1 MTEEFKSRYLAAKRA
16 LFRKYYG
23 ERLNPEQCD
32 AVLTAR
38 GPLLILAG
46 AGSGKTTVL
55 VNRICHIIKYGTAYE
70 SDYIPP
76 HVTED
81 DIAAI
86 EMAASLSAAEIEPL
100 LALFIR
106 HPCPP
111 WAMLAITFT
120 NKAAKEIRERLL
132 AALGEEETAGE
143 IWAGTFHSICVR
155 MLRRYGDRVGL
166 PSGFSIYD
174 TQDKKRLISETMKE
188 LDIDEKILPIRS
200 VMAAISVEK
209 DNLRTPDEMSEGRD
223 LRQKHLRRIYEGYQ
237 AKLERNGAVD
247 FDDIIMKTVKLLEK
261 DEEVRAY
268 YQGKF
273 SYICVDEYQDTNPA
287 QFRLCQILADAHRN
301 IMVVGDDDQSIYKFR
316 GATIENILQFD
327 TVYPDAKVVKL
338 EQNYRSTKNILA
350 AANAVIAHNEDRHAK
365 RLWCDAAEGEKITV
379 HTAETGE
386 GECKYIIDKILH
398 SVVSEKRRYS
408 DFAVLYRV
416 NEISRHL
423 ETVFAKSGLPY
434 RLLGGTRFYDRK
446 EIKDIIAYLYLILNR
461 NDDGRLRRIVNEPK
475 RKIGEKTVET
485 VAAIAAEEGRSCF
498 SVMARAEEYPALAKS
513 ADKLR
518 AFTELIDSFDAET
531 LRPSVLLPQVME
543 KTGYMDM
550 LRAGGEAM
558 KSDID
563 NLNELVS
570 AAVEYEAKT
579 EEPSLLGF
587 LEEAALVSDV
597 DKYDEDAEAVVLMTI
612 HSAKGL
618 EFPVVFLAGAEEGIF
633 PGQATLSNPEEM
645 SEERRLAYVA
655 ITRAKEKL
663 YVTSASERLLY
674 GTTQYHRPSRFIAD
688 EIPDELKHKDVPG
701 RDGAQGARPYR
712 EDRARPYKRQPE
724 AVFGGGSEMNRRASV
739 VEGHATRTATA
750 PLFSVGD
757 RVKHMLFGTGEII
770 AVRPMGGDT
779 LYEIRFEN
787 GAVKKLMA
795 TYAKLTRA

>member
-1 MTEEFKSRYLAAKRA
+1 MTEEYKARFLAAKRA

-32 AVLTAR
+32 AVLTTK

-81 DIAAI
+81 DVHAV
-86 EMAASLSAAEIEPL
+86 EMAQSLSAREIEPM

-106 HPCPP
+106 HACPP

-120 NKAAKEIRERLL
+120 NKAAREIRERLVS
-132 AALGEEETAGE
+132 ALGEEETAADV
-143 IWAGTFHSICVR
+143 WAGTFHSICVR

-166 PSGFSIYD
+166 PATFSIYD
-174 TQDKKRLISETMKE
+174 TQDKKRLVSETMKE
-188 LDIDEKILPIRS
+188 LDIDDKILPIRS
-200 VMAAISVEK
+200 VMSAISNEK
-209 DNLRTPDEMSEGRD
+209 DNLRTPAEMPEGRD
-223 LRQKHLRRIYEGYQ
+223 LRGKHLRRIYEGYQ
-237 AKLERNGAVD
+237 AKLEKNGAVD
-247 FDDIIMKTVKLLEK
+247 FDDIIMKTVKLLER
-261 DEEVRAY
+261 DEEVLAY

-287 QFRLCQILADAHRN
+287 QFRLCQLLADGHRN

-327 TVYPDAKVVKL
+327 TLYPDAKVVKL

-350 AANAVIAHNEDRHAK
+350 AANAVIAKNQDRHDK
-365 RLWCDAAEGEKITV
+365 SLWCNAEEGEKITV
-379 HTAETGE
+379 HTAETGD

-398 SVVSEKRRYS
+398 TVVADKRKYS

-446 EIKDIIAYLYLILNR
+446 EIKDILAYLYLIMNR
-461 NDDGRLRRIVNEPK
+461 SDDGRLLRIVNEPK
-475 RKIGEKTVET
+475 RKIGDKTMET
-485 VAAIAAEEGRSCF
+485 VSAIAEQENTSCF
-498 SVMARAEEYPALAKS
+498 SVMAHAEDYPALAKS
-513 ADKLR
+513 AEKLR
-518 AFTELIDSFDAET
+518 AFTALIESFDYET
-531 LRPSVLLPQVME
+531 LRPSVLLPLVME
-543 KTGYMDM
+543 KTGYMEM

-563 NLNELVS
+563 NLNELIS
-570 AAVEYEAKT
+570 AAVEYESKT
-579 EEPSLLGF
+579 EEPTLLGF

-597 DKYDEDAEAVVLMTI
+597 DKYDEGAEAVVLMTI

-618 EFPVVFLAGAEEGIF
+618 EFPIVFLAGAEEGIF
-633 PGQATLSNPEEM
+633 PGMASINNPEEM

-674 GTTQYHRPSRFIAD
+674 GTTQYHRLSRFIAD
-688 EIPDELKHKDVPG
+688 EIPDELKEKTTP
-701 RDGAQGARPYR
+701 ARPTFGAAKQPTPYL
-712 EDRARPYKRQPE
+712 RPSAPP
-724 AVFGGGSEMNRRASV
+724 AGEMGRRAQVSS
-739 VEGHATRTATA
+739 APRPRTASATFA
-750 PLFSVGD
+750 VGD
-757 RVKHMLFGTGEII
+757 RVRHLLFGTGEILS
-770 AVRPMGGDT
+770 VRPMGGDT
-779 LYEIRFEN
+779 LYEIRFES

-795 TYAKLTRA
+795 TYAKLTKI

>member
-1 MTEEFKSRYLAAKRA
+1 MTEEMTVRFLQAKRA

-32 AVLTAR
+32 AVLTAK

-55 VNRICHIIKYGTAYE
+55 VTRICHIIKYGTAYE

-76 HVTED
+76 HVTEED
-81 DIAAI
+81 VLSM
-86 EMAASLSAAEIEPL
+86 EMACALSAKEIEPL

-106 HPCPP
+106 HACPP

-120 NKAAKEIRERLL
+120 NKAAKEIRERLV
-132 AALGEEETAGE
+132 AALGEEETASD
-143 IWAGTFHSICVR
+143 IWAGTFHSVCVR
-155 MLRRYGDRVGL
+155 ILRRYGERIGL
-166 PSGFSIYD
+166 PATFSIYD
-174 TQDKKRLISETMKE
+174 TQDKKRLVSECMKE
-188 LDIDEKILPIRS
+188 LDIDDKVLPLRS
-200 VMAAISVEK
+200 VMSVISAEK
-209 DNLRTPDEMSEGRD
+209 DNLRTPDDMAEGRD
-223 LRQKHLRRIYEGYQ
+223 LRGKHLRRIYAAYQ
-237 AKLERNGAVD
+237 AKLDKNGAVD

-261 DEEVRAY
+261 DEEVRSY

-287 QFRLCQILADAHRN
+287 QFRLCQLLADGHRN

-327 TVYPDAKVVKL
+327 SFYPDAKVVKL
-338 EQNYRSTKNILA
+338 EQNYRSTKTILA
-350 AANAVIAHNEDRHAK
+350 AANAVIARNEDRHDK
-365 RLWCDAAEGEKITV
+365 RLWCDGEEGEKITV

-386 GECKYIIDKILH
+386 GECKYIIDKIL
-398 SVVSEKRRYS
+398 STVVSQKRKYS

-446 EIKDIIAYLYLILNR
+446 EIKDILAYLYLIMNH
-461 NDDGRLRRIVNEPK
+461 NDDGRLMRIVNEPK
-475 RKIGEKTVET
+475 RKIGDKTMET
-485 VAAIAAEEGRSCF
+485 VAAIAESEGLSCF
-498 SVMARAEEYPALAKS
+498 SVMANAESYPALAKS
-513 ADKLR
+513 AEKLR
-518 AFTELIDSFDAET
+518 AFTLLIDSFDYVT

-563 NLNELVS
+563 NLNELIS
-570 AAVEYEAKT
+570 AAVEYEAKV
-579 EEPSLLGF
+579 EEPTLIGF

-597 DKYDEDAEAVVLMTI
+597 DKYDEEAEAVVLMTI

-618 EFPVVFLAGAEEGIF
+618 EFPIVFLAGAEEGIF
-633 PGQATLSNPEEM
+633 PGQASISNPEEM

-674 GTTQYHRPSRFIAD
+674 GTTQYHRASRFIKD
-688 EIPDELKHKDVPG
+688 EIPDELKEKEAPA
-701 RDGAQGARPYR
+701 RPAFGARPAASAYR
-712 EDRARPYKRQPE
+712 PRREAEPLSGELSRPVSTAAAPRPRT
-724 AVFGGGSEMNRRASV
+724 GGTPAF
-739 VEGHATRTATA
+739 AK
-750 PLFSVGD
+750 GD
-757 RVKHMLFGTGEII
+757 RVRHLLFGTGEILD
-770 AVRPMGGDT
+770 VRPMGGDT
-779 LYEIRFEN
+779 LYEIRFDN

-795 TYAKLTRA
+795 TYAKLNKL